1 MSSKENERIFQNIAT
16 SPCKYPK
23 GNKNLEFIGLF
34 DHVFKKNS
42 QKKKKK
48 KKKVLRTIFKNS
60 SQLFSGTK
68 SI

>member
-42 QKKKKK
+42 QKKKEKK
-48 KKKVLRTIFKNS
+48 KKKKEGFKNN
-60 SQLFSGTK
+60 F
-68 SI
+68 

>member
-42 QKKKKK
+42 QKKKEKK
-48 KKKVLRTIFKNS
+48 KEGFKNN
-60 SQLFSGTK
+60 F
-68 SI
+68 